1 MSRSWVLIIDYG
13 SQVTQLIARRVR
25 ECSIYAE
32 VVPYQKADDAL
43 SAPNA
48 ASLGAVI
55 LSGGPDSVLRD
66 GSPDL
71 PKAFD
76 DSGASVG
83 NLLWPTAVNE
93 ELWRQHRRGR
103 KSRIWPRDL
112 FGFSSRITLFPTA
125 WKEGGEAQVWMS
137 HGDHVQ
143 SIPDDYDVIG
153 VSDGAPYAALA
164 HKTRPIYAVQFHPEI
179 SHTDQGDELIRNFV
193 CGVAAIEPNGRWG
206 HFALKPSSKF
216 VPKSGIVA

>member
-1 MSRSWVLIIDYG
+1 MSESWVLIIDYG

-32 VVPYQKADDAL
+32 VVPYQKADEAL

-76 DSGASVG
+76 KLEVPVLAICYGQQLLMKNYGGRIGAG
-83 NLLWPTAVNE
+83 
-93 ELWRQHRRGR
+93 
-103 KSRIWPRDL
+103 
-112 FGFSSRITLFPTA
+112 
-125 WKEGGEAQVWMS
+125 
-137 HGDHVQ
+137 
-143 SIPDDYDVIG
+143 
-153 VSDGAPYAALA
+153 
-164 HKTRPIYAVQFHPEI
+164 
-179 SHTDQGDELIRNFV
+179 
-193 CGVAAIEPNGRWG
+193 
-206 HFALKPSSKF
+206 
-216 VPKSGIVA
+216 

>member
-1 MSRSWVLIIDYG
+1 MSESWVLIIDYG

-76 DSGASVG
+76 ELEVPVLAICYGQQLLMKNYGGSIGAGESQ
-83 NLLWPTAVNE
+83 E
-93 ELWRQHRRGR
+93 FGR
-103 KSRIWPRDL
+103 ATLRVQQPHP
-112 FGFSSRITLFPTA
+112 LFPTA
-125 WKEGGEAQVWMS
+125 WKEGGERPRCGCRM
-137 HGDHVQ
+137 
-143 SIPDDYDVIG
+143 VIMC
-153 VSDGAPYAALA
+153 SRSQM
-164 HKTRPIYAVQFHPEI
+164 T
-179 SHTDQGDELIRNFV
+179 TT
-193 CGVAAIEPNGRWG
+193 
-206 HFALKPSSKF
+206 
-216 VPKSGIVA
+216 